1 MANLD
6 DIVIQK
12 ARPLPVIILADVSGS
27 MHGEKIDVLNNS
39 VKEMISSFSEE
50 DEGRAEIQLAVITF
64 GNDGAKIH
72 QELKPA
78 TEINWVAMTAEGR
91 TPMGAAFEKVTEMIE
106 DKKVISGRAYAPT
119 IVLLSDGIPTDN
131 WQVGLEKL
139 HNSSRAKKAM
149 RLAMIIG
156 NEGGKDILQKFIN
169 DDEMKVFEA
178 NEAREIQKF
187 FRFVTMSVSV
197 RSRST
202 NPNQKPSI
210 TLDDGLDDLEF

>member
-1 MANLD
+1 MANLN

-12 ARPLPVIILADVSGS
+12 ARPLPVIILADISGS
-27 MHGEKIDVLNNS
+27 MHGEKMDVLNNS
-39 VKEMISSFSEE
+39 IKEMINSFSEM

-64 GNDGAKIH
+64 GNNSAELH

-78 TEINWVAMTAEGR
+78 TEIKWEVMSAGGR
-91 TPMGAAFEKVTEMIE
+91 TPMGAAFEKVTDMIE
-106 DKKVISGRAYAPT
+106 DREVISGRAYAPT
-119 IVLLSDGIPTDN
+119 VVLLSDGIPTDN
-131 WQVGLEKL
+131 WQEGLEKL
-139 HNSSRAKKAM
+139 HNSNRAKKAM

-156 NEGGKDILQKFIN
+156 NEGGKDVLQKFID
-169 DDEMKVFEA
+169 DDEMQVFEA
-178 NEAREIQKF
+178 NQTREIQKF
-187 FRFVTMSVSV
+187 FRFVTMSISV